1 MGRRA
6 ENVRNP
12 GQTNFGRSSF
22 LGLRI
27 QGNAPIYGTSS
38 FGRIDNRSRAYG
50 KAWRLLT
57 TSLLNID
64 RLSGRD
70 DAFPRRLSL

>member
-1 MGRRA
+1 
-6 ENVRNP
+6 
-12 GQTNFGRSSF
+12 
-22 LGLRI
+22 LRI
-27 QGNAPIYGTSS
+27 GGNAPIYGTSS